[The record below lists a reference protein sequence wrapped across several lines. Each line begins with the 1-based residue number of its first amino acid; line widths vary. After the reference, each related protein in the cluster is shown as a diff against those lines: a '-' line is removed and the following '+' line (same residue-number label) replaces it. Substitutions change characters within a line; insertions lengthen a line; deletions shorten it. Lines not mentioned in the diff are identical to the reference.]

1 MSTQILERVTNGQGG
16 GESARGIRQE
26 DLLPISDTKQ
36 VSETIERGTEVVTI
50 ARRRF
55 SGMNRHPHGQHPEF
69 APVFPPQ
76 RNLGLDRGANGL
88 GNCWEG
94 SLDGIAD
101 FLEEDAVVGRDGF
114 FDYREMAL
122 HCLEGGP
129 LVSLPALGAPLDISE
144 EKGDGAG
151 WEFGHDPDPYVRL
164 TWSVPIVARPT
175 VRGGQGDVLSH
186 RSTHADELDTM
197 PVHSRA
203 AGGTT

>member
-1 MSTQILERVTNGQGG
+1 MGKVVA
-16 GESARGIRQE
+16 SARGIRQE

-76 RNLGLDRGANGL
+76 RNLGLDRGANSL

-129 LVSLPALGAPLDISE
+129 LVSLPALLPSISV
-144 EKGDGAG
+144 KRKATVPDGSSG
-151 WEFGHDPDPYVRL
+151 MIRIHTCG
-164 TWSVPIVARPT
+164 
-175 VRGGQGDVLSH
+175 
-186 RSTHADELDTM
+186 
-197 PVHSRA
+197 
-203 AGGTT
+203 